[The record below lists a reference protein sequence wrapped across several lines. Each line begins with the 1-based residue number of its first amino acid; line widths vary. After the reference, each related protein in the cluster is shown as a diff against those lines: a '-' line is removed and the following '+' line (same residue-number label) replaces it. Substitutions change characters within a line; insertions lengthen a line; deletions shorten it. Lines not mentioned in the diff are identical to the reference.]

1 MSLRN
6 LPEIRAFQQSD
17 ILHFEPPAETAA
29 EFKPEI
35 QAAASNQQAVISI
48 YGHIGLSIFTETDN
62 TERRVGNELRAIG
75 PRDVTVNVNSPGGNF
90 FNGLAIYNLLR
101 AHPAKVTINV
111 LGMAGSAA
119 SVIAMAGDEI
129 NVADGAVIMVHRAS
143 ALISGNH
150 HDARD
155 AADTL
160 AEADDA
166 MAELYA
172 ARAGVDKPTALSWMD
187 RGRGKGTMFSA
198 ASAIE
203 KGLADKK
210 MAAGAVKLV
219 KADVSEK
226 VVPVERTIERAL
238 MASGSSASDAK
249 AIVSQL
255 KSGKRDAVP
264 NVKRDADRLR
274 DAIMRARSTLQ
285 IS

>member
-160 AEADDA
+160 ADADDA

-172 ARAGVDKPTALSWMD
+172 ARAGVDKPMALSWMD

-249 AIVSQL
+249 SIVSQL

-264 NVKRDADRLR
+264 NVTRDADRLR

>member
-90 FNGLAIYNLLR
+90 FNGLAIYNLFR

-160 AEADDA
+160 ADADDA

-172 ARAGVDKPTALSWMD
+172 ARAGVDKPMALSWMD

-249 AIVSQL
+249 SIVSQL

-264 NVKRDADRLR
+264 NVTRDADRLR

>member
-29 EFKPEI
+29 EFRPDI
-35 QAAASNQQAVISI
+35 QAATSNQQAVISI
-48 YGHIGLSIFTETDN
+48 YGHIGMSIFTDTDN

-101 AHPAKVTINV
+101 AHPAKVTVNV
-111 LGMAGSAA
+111 IGMAGSAA

-129 NVADGAVIMVHRAS
+129 NMADGAVIMVHRAS

-172 ARAGVDKPTALSWMD
+172 SRSGVEKSVALSWMD
-187 RGRGKGTMFSA
+187 RGRGKGTMFSV

-219 KADVSEK
+219 KADVSDK
-226 VVPVERTIERAL
+226 AVPVERTVERAL
-238 MASGSSASDAK
+238 MASGSSANDAK

-255 KSGKRDAVP
+255 KSGKRDAVL
-264 NVKRDADRLR
+264 NVTRDADRLR
-274 DAIMRARSTLQ
+274 EAVMRARSTLQ

>member
-6 LPEIRAFQQSD
+6 LPEIKAFQQSD

-29 EFKPEI
+29 EFRPDI
-35 QAAASNQQAVISI
+35 QAVASKEQAVISI
-48 YGHIGLSIFTETDN
+48 YGHIGMSIFTDTDN

-101 AHPAKVTINV
+101 AHPAKVTVNV
-111 LGMAGSAA
+111 IGMAGSAA

-129 NVADGAVIMVHRAS
+129 NMADGAVIMVHRAS

-155 AADTL
+155 AAETL
-160 AEADDA
+160 ADADDA

-172 ARAGVDKPTALSWMD
+172 SRAGVEKPVALSWMD
-187 RGRGKGTMFSA
+187 RSRGKGTMFSV

-210 MAAGAVKLV
+210 MAAGAVKQV

-226 VVPVERTIERAL
+226 AVPTERAIERAL

-249 AIVSQL
+249 AMVSQL
-255 KSGKRDAVP
+255 KSGKRDAAL
-264 NVKRDADRLR
+264 NVTRDADRLR
-274 DAIMRARSTLQ
+274 EAVLRARSTLQ
-285 IS
+285 LY

>member
-29 EFKPEI
+29 EFRPDI
-35 QAAASNQQAVISI
+35 QAVASKEQAVISI
-48 YGHIGLSIFTETDN
+48 YGQIGLSFFTEIDN

-101 AHPAKVTINV
+101 AHPAKVTVNV
-111 LGMAGSAA
+111 IGMAGSAA

-129 NVADGAVIMVHRAS
+129 NMADGAVIMVHRAS

-155 AADTL
+155 AAETL
-160 AEADDA
+160 ADADDA

-172 ARAGVDKPTALSWMD
+172 SRAGVEKSVALSWMD
-187 RGRGKGTMFSA
+187 RSRGKGTMFSVA
-198 ASAIE
+198 NAIE

-210 MAAGAVKLV
+210 MAAGAVKQV

-226 VVPVERTIERAL
+226 TVPVERAIERAL
-238 MASGSSASDAK
+238 MASGSSANDAK
-249 AIVSQL
+249 AMVSQL
-255 KSGKRDAVP
+255 KSGKRDAVL
-264 NVKRDADRLR
+264 NVTRDADRLR
-274 DAIMRARSTLQ
+274 DAVMRARSTLQ

>member
-29 EFKPEI
+29 EYRPEI
-35 QAAASNQQAVISI
+35 QAAASKGEAVISI
-48 YGHIGLSIFTETDN
+48 YGQIGTSIFTDIDN

-111 LGMAGSAA
+111 IGMAGSAA

-129 NVADGAVIMVHRAS
+129 NMADGSVIMIHRAS
-143 ALISGNH
+143 ALIMGNH

-155 AADTL
+155 AAEML
-160 AEADDA
+160 ADADDA

-172 ARAGVDKPTALSWMD
+172 ARAGVEKSMALSWMD
-187 RGRGKGTMFSA
+187 KSRGKGTMFSA

-210 MAAGAVKLV
+210 MAAGAVNLV
-219 KADVSEK
+219 KADVSAK
-226 VVPVERTIERAL
+226 PVPVERAIERAL
-238 MASGSSASDAK
+238 MASGSSAADAK
-249 AIVSQL
+249 ALISQL
-255 KSGKRDAVP
+255 KSGKRDDAL

-274 DAIMRARSTLQ
+274 DAVMRARSTLQ

>member
-1 MSLRN
+1 MSLRE

-29 EFKPEI
+29 EFRPEI
-35 QAAASNQQAVISI
+35 QAAAPKGQAVISI
-48 YGHIGLSIFTETDN
+48 YGQIGTSIFSDVDN
-62 TERRVGNELRAIG
+62 TERRIGTELRAIG

-129 NVADGAVIMVHRAS
+129 NMADGSVIMVHRAS
-143 ALISGNH
+143 ALIAGNH

-155 AADTL
+155 AAETL
-160 AEADDA
+160 ADADDG
-166 MAELYA
+166 MAEIYA
-172 ARAGVDKPTALSWMD
+172 ARAGVEKSVALSWMD
-187 RGRGKGTMFSA
+187 RSRGKGTVFTA
-198 ASAIE
+198 ANAVE

-210 MAAGAVKLV
+210 MAPGTVKLV
-219 KADVSEK
+219 TADVSTK
-226 VVPVERTIERAL
+226 PIPVERTIERAL
-238 MASGSSASDAK
+238 MASGSSATDAK
-249 AIVSQL
+249 SIVSQL

-264 NVKRDADRLR
+264 NVTRDADRLR